1 MRGAV
6 SGLDER
12 GKGSR
17 DRISAPR
24 VHMADQHDD
33 KIVEDI
39 SVAVH
44 QNIAIAG
51 AMSLT
56 TKESW

>member
-1 MRGAV
+1 MRGKV

-17 DRISAPR
+17 DRISARR
-24 VHMADQHDD
+24 VHMADEHDD

-44 QNIAIAG
+44 QNLTIAG

-56 TKESW
+56 TEQSW